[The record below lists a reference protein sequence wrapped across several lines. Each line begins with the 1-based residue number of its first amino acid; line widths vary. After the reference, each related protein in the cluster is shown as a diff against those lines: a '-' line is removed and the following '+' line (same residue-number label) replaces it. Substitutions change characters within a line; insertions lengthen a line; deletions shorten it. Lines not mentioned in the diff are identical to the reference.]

1 MDLAVATPMTSGEYG
16 KEINSP
22 ILERKTLEHDKDRPS
37 PKFLD
42 LLTSK
47 VSFSLKILSC
57 YCVSNVA
64 NTNHSYLRVLD
75 L

>member
-1 MDLAVATPMTSGEYG
+1 MDLALASPVTSGDYG

-22 ILERKTLEHDKDRPS
+22 ILERKTLEHDKDRPF
-37 PKFLD
+37 PRPLD
-42 LLTSK
+42 LLTLK
-47 VSFSLKILSC
+47 FSFGLKILSR

-64 NTNHSYLRVLD
+64 NTSPSYLTVSD